1 MKVTIIIPAVLQ
13 QYTGNNRVLTIE
25 GNTAGEVLDNLT
37 IRFFPLR
44 KQIFSDFGKIK
55 NHINIYLNDTDIK
68 LLEADNLPL
77 NVNDVIK
84 IIPTIT
90 GGFKGV

>member
-1 MKVTIIIPAVLQ
+1 MKVTIIIPSIFQ
-13 QYTGNNRVLTIE
+13 QYACNNRVLVIDGE
-25 GNTAGEVLDNLT
+25 NVLEVLDNLT
-37 IRFFPLR
+37 IQFFALR
-44 KQIFSDFGKIK
+44 KQIFSDFGKVK

-77 NVNDVIK
+77 NENDVIK

-90 GGFKGV
+90 GGFKD